1 MGLIAFGLRSSARVE
16 WNGAKGEIGSKAR
29 QAWTDIGKM
38 GILKRTTYY
47 EQQREQK
54 KNTNK
59 WLHKHVT
66 STGWSITD
74 EGSYEIQKI
83 DDQKT

>member
-54 KNTNK
+54 KTPTSDFTNTS
-59 WLHKHVT
+59 LQL
-66 STGWSITD
+66 D
-74 EGSYEIQKI
+74 EALLTKGHMKYK
-83 DDQKT
+83 K